1 MALKRKCYGS
11 DDLEE
16 ALKRIDAGEKIALVS
31 RELGIPR
38 RTLIRKLKIGK
49 PGQLRKPQVRNQSLV
64 PRWRQTW
71 LIGLK
76 GCSNKIFLLI
86 ERRFFERVWRYTN
99 W

>member
-31 RELGIPR
+31 REQGIPR

-49 PGQLRKPQVRNQSLV
+49 PGQ
-64 PRWRQTW
+64 
-71 LIGLK
+71 
-76 GCSNKIFLLI
+76 
-86 ERRFFERVWRYTN
+86 
-99 W
+99 